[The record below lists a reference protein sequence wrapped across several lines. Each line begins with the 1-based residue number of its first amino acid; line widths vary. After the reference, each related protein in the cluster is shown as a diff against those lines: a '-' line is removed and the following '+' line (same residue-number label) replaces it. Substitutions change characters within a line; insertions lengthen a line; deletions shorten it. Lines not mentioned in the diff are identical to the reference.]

1 MLVPLGAI
9 QGILGG
15 NLQTPAK
22 SRVGKFLG
30 NLTGRN
36 ANVAL
41 AQSQNQTNMR
51 NPQTQLP
58 LSGGFQFGAGEGRK
72 NWQPIAIAG
81 IILVALLGYFGKSK
95 RRRR

>member
-9 QGILGG
+9 QGILGA

-22 SRVGKFLG
+22 TKFGKFLG
-30 NLTGRN
+30 NFTGRN
-36 ANVAL
+36 ANNAIV
-41 AQSQNQTNMR
+41 NQTQANMR

-95 RRRR
+95 KRRR

>member
-9 QGILGG
+9 QGLLGA

-22 SRVGKFLG
+22 TKGGKLLG
-30 NLTGRN
+30 LFTGRN
-36 ANVAL
+36 ANVANL
-41 AQSQNQTNMR
+41 QSLNQSNMR
-51 NPQTQLP
+51 NPNTQLP